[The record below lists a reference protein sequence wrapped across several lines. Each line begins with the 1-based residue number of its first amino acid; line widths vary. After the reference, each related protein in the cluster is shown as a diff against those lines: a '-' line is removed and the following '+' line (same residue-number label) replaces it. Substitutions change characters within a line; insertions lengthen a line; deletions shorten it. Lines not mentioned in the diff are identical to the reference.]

1 MVLRRSA
8 RVAVALLGWLAV
20 ATPAWAQQET
30 LARAKD
36 YYASAAYEEALD
48 VLRKLTSAAPDNDAR
63 EIAVYKLF
71 CLLALGRLDETK
83 KTIET
88 IVRADPLYHLS
99 EDAASPRVRTL
110 FEDTR
115 RPLLPGIVK
124 DLYTKAKAAYDRKD
138 SAEAT
143 AGFDRVIALIDDG
156 GLADSPGIGDILT
169 LATGFRDL
177 IRVPPPTGPP
187 PPTAPVPAPKTDPSP
202 PPSTPPAKPAGTG
215 IYGPED
221 RGAVRPVPISNQLPA
236 WRPASPTDSR
246 LDFHGALELI
256 IDETGNVTSAVI
268 RKSVHRAYDPL
279 LVEAAQRWTFQPATV
294 NGIPVRYRYVL
305 EVHLKPG
312 GEFKDRP

>member
-1 MVLRRSA
+1 MFHRRSA

-20 ATPAWAQQET
+20 ATPAWAQQDT

-48 VLRKLTSAAPDNDAR
+48 VLRKLNTAPPSDDAR
-63 EIAVYKLF
+63 EIAVYQLF
-71 CLLALGRLDETK
+71 CLLALGRLEETK

-115 RPLLPGIVK
+115 RPLLPGIIK

-138 SAEAT
+138 FAEAT
-143 AGFDRVIALIDDG
+143 NGFDRVIGLIDDA

-177 IRVPPPTGPP
+177 IGVPAPAAPAPPPL
-187 PPTAPVPAPKTDPSP
+187 APKTDPSP
-202 PPSTPPAKPAGTG
+202 APSAAAKPPEAPRT
-215 IYGPED
+215 YGPHD
-221 RGAVRPVPISNQLPA
+221 GFVVRPIAISNQLPA
-236 WRPASPTDSR
+236 WRPTG
-246 LDFHGALELI
+246 LDARQEFNGDLELL
-256 IDETGNVTSAVI
+256 IDETGKVISAVL
-268 RKSVHRAYDPL
+268 RRSVHRLYDPVL
-279 LVEAAQRWTFQPATV
+279 IEAAQRWKFQPATF
-294 NGIPVRYRYVL
+294 NGMPVRYRYVV
-305 EVHLKPG
+305 EVHLRPG
-312 GEFKDRP
+312 GEFKN

>member
-1 MVLRRSA
+1 MFHRRSA

-36 YYASAAYEEALD
+36 YYAAAAYEEALD
-48 VLRKLTSAAPDNDAR
+48 VLRKLNTAPPSDDAR
-63 EIAVYKLF
+63 EIAVYQLF
-71 CLLALGRLDETK
+71 CLLALGRLEETK

-115 RPLLPGIVK
+115 RPLLPGIIK

-138 SAEAT
+138 FAEAT
-143 AGFDRVIALIDDG
+143 NGFDRVIGLIDDA

-177 IRVPPPTGPP
+177 IGVPAPAAPAPPPL
-187 PPTAPVPAPKTDPSP
+187 APKTDPSP
-202 PPSTPPAKPAGTG
+202 APSAAAKPPEAPRT
-215 IYGPED
+215 YGPHD
-221 RGAVRPVPISNQLPA
+221 GFVVRPIAISNQLPA
-236 WRPASPTDSR
+236 WRPTG
-246 LDFHGALELI
+246 LDARQEFNGDLELL
-256 IDETGNVTSAVI
+256 IDETGKVISAVL
-268 RKSVHRAYDPL
+268 RRSVHRLYDPVL
-279 LVEAAQRWTFQPATV
+279 IEAAQRWKFQPATF
-294 NGIPVRYRYVL
+294 NGMPVRYRYVV
-305 EVHLKPG
+305 EVHLRPG
-312 GEFKDRP
+312 GEFKN

>member
-1 MVLRRSA
+1 MFHRRSA

-20 ATPAWAQQET
+20 ATPAWAQQDT

-48 VLRKLTSAAPDNDAR
+48 VLRKLNTAPPSDDAR
-63 EIAVYKLF
+63 EIAVYQLF

-115 RPLLPGIVK
+115 RPLLPGIIK

-138 SAEAT
+138 FAEAT
-143 AGFDRVIALIDDG
+143 RGFDRVIGLIDDA

-177 IRVPPPTGPP
+177 IGVPAPPAPATPP
-187 PPTAPVPAPKTDPSP
+187 PAPKTDPSP
-202 PPSTPPAKPAGTG
+202 APSTAAKPQEAPRT
-215 IYGPED
+215 YGPHD
-221 RGAVRPVPISNQLPA
+221 NFVLRPIAISNQLPA
-236 WRPASPTDSR
+236 WRPTG
-246 LDFHGALELI
+246 LDARQEFNGDLELL
-256 IDETGNVTSAVI
+256 IDETGKVISAVL
-268 RKSVHRAYDPL
+268 RRSVHRLYDAVL
-279 LVEAAQRWTFQPATV
+279 IEAAQRWKFQPATF
-294 NGIPVRYRYVL
+294 NGMPVRYRYVV
-305 EVHLKPG
+305 EVHLRPG
-312 GEFKDRP
+312 GEFKN